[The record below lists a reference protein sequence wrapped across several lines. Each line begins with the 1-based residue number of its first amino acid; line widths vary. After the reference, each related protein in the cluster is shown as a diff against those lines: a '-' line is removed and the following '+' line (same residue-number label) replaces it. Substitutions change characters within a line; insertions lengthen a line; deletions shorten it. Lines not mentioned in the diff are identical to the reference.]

1 MGEEENNIDDIKDF
15 FKSRGLKEGKLE
27 PSIYK
32 EFKILEESIKEFT
45 QILESN
51 EEITWPQISQLFN
64 QHLAEFTRKSFVIE
78 MVADDIEEQS
88 ITDSFD
94 KNMKTSASIMN
105 QVYTNFEKVVNNKPA
120 LASLEILIQSL
131 NKLNLSENEYAIPDI
146 SVFIKTT
153 LAIISSTMHTLM
165 ESFITYSS
173 MSEAYSGFE
182 ERESYKKI
190 QSILENEK
198 EYSLTL
204 NEMLKNSSELISL
217 PISNNEDLDATRKDL
232 CEQLIKFH
240 DVLMSLPLIEEYK
253 TNLGDVN
260 SHVATSKYYPMIP
273 FEGSQMWPEK
283 RDDRR
288 DLIYLDMNNWLGI
301 TRFSEKRN
309 EGNLQSARIF
319 YRDFLDFIQ
328 ENGYKVLKVT
338 DYNHDERKQPVSET
352 FQWGGETKRFRPRVN
367 MFCYA
372 EKCTFS
378 KKEMRLSISSVVQY
392 GNFDFICTVG
402 AELFAEEED
411 NQGPT
416 LTENWTRREFQENL
430 RKSSE
435 FKLKRDHDLM
445 VKANKFLVTLMKSF
459 DEWQRNNGLLKN
471 HKFDSSL
478 QELNLKGRTFDKL
491 VLPKIKKQLLED
503 NIFSIIS
510 NSKKL
515 KSMGVETNR
524 GIMLAGPPGVGK
536 SLTIDAIISKINC
549 TVIYASHNAVVR
561 GTEWLFDLARRYAPT
576 VLILEDIDALG
587 ITSQRSLGSGGPM
600 SALLN
605 CMDGIES
612 NDGVITI
619 ATSNHPEHLDW
630 ALVNR
635 PGRFDIRLDYPYPDK
650 KVLKEIF
657 EIKLKPFDCENDV
670 NIDKLI
676 QKIPR
681 GFTGS
686 HIHDVVNQANYIC
699 VQSLNGSQSYKLTQK
714 SLDDALER
722 TIHNFNVFLNE
733 RKLSTQDLTGINDS
747 SDSSFM

>member
-1 MGEEENNIDDIKDF
+1 MAKEENNINDIKDF
-15 FKSRGLKEGKLE
+15 FKSRGLKEGKIE
-27 PSIYK
+27 SSIYK

-51 EEITWPQISQLFN
+51 EDITWPQISQLFN
-64 QHLAEFTRKSFVIE
+64 KHLAEFTRKSFVIE
-78 MVADDIEEQS
+78 MVEDYIEEQS
-88 ITDSFD
+88 ITDSFA

-105 QVYTNFEKVVNNKPA
+105 QVYTNFEEVVNDKPA

-131 NKLNLSENEYAIPDI
+131 NKINFSENEFAIPDI

-165 ESFITYSS
+165 QSFITYSS
-173 MSEAYSGFE
+173 MSQSYSGFE
-182 ERESYKKI
+182 EKESYKKI
-190 QSILENEK
+190 QSILGNEK

-204 NEMLKNSSELISL
+204 NEMLKNSSVLISL

-232 CEQLIKFH
+232 CEKLIKFH

-288 DLIYLDMNNWLGI
+288 DLLYLDMNNWLGI

-392 GNFDFICTVG
+392 GNFDFICAVG

-416 LTENWTRREFQENL
+416 LPENCTFREFQENL

-478 QELNLKGRTFDKL
+478 LELNLKGRTFDKL

-549 TVIYASHNAVVR
+549 TVIYASHNAVVL

-600 SALLN
+600 STLLN

-650 KVLKEIF
+650 KVLKAIF

-714 SLDDALER
+714 SLEDALER

-733 RKLSTQDLTGINDS
+733 RKLSIQDLTGINDS